1 MGDEATEGRGG
12 ATEAKAEVKVEQQ
25 GVEQLRP
32 GVGGG
37 NERLLITPILSI
49 V

>member
-12 ATEAKAEVKVEQQ
+12 ATEAKAEVKM
-25 GVEQLRP
+25 EQLRP

-37 NERLLITPILSI
+37 NEWLLITPILSI